1 MESCLALKLST
12 YTTVLYLSR
21 DNICVGTFEVHTVS
35 RISLTYYELRLRLR
49 LAYSPSSFLLH
60 LLFTTLRRKLCSI
73 QYTSCPP
80 PTTSTS
86 STPFIHKQ
94 NHSIMATKLAPR
106 PGSLTAKWKKIAEHE
121 VLKRSSHSVA
131 AIGEEKRA
139 DGHELF
145 VFGGELVA
153 RQPKDGGV
161 HIIPASPNEPRT
173 LNAAPPSSSSSAS
186 TSTQI
191 PTPRVGSTMA
201 ALQDTLY
208 IFSGRGGPSMAA
220 LGEEGAFWTLTPSS
234 KEPQWTFLSPKA
246 ISLHPE
252 PRSYHSTTTDSSSQ
266 IFIQA
271 GCAAS
276 GRLRDF
282 WSFDIT
288 TQGWKQLSDAPG
300 PARGGTSLCFAQG
313 KVWRFG
319 GFDGEKEIGGVLD
332 WYDVGKGEW
341 GESVRFEADGVKG
354 PGARSVAGLV
364 PVVVGDGKGKLYLVA
379 VFGEADPSS
388 LGHEG
393 AGKMLGDVWAFD
405 VEGRKWRKVD
415 DSATAG
421 SDGKPAP
428 RGWFGA
434 AAVGPGQLAVVGGL
448 GEDNDR
454 LGDAW
459 VLEFE

>member
-1 MESCLALKLST
+1 
-12 YTTVLYLSR
+12 
-21 DNICVGTFEVHTVS
+21 
-35 RISLTYYELRLRLR
+35 
-49 LAYSPSSFLLH
+49 
-60 LLFTTLRRKLCSI
+60 
-73 QYTSCPP
+73 
-80 PTTSTS
+80 
-86 STPFIHKQ
+86 
-94 NHSIMATKLAPR
+94 MATKSGLSS
-106 PGSLTAKWKKIAEHE
+106 GSLTAKWKKIAEHE

-131 AIGEEKRA
+131 AIGENENA

-153 RQPKDGGV
+153 RQPKDGHV
-161 HIIPASPNEPRT
+161 HVLLVSASQNEPRT
-173 LNAAPPSSSSSAS
+173 LNASPSSS
-186 TSTQI
+186 TSTQT

-208 IFSGRGGPSMAA
+208 IFSGRGGPSMTA
-220 LGEEGAFWTLTPSS
+220 LDEDGGFWTLTPSS
-234 KEPQWTFLSPKA
+234 SKQPQWTFLSPQTT
-246 ISLHPE
+246 SPHPE
-252 PRSYHSTTTDSSSQ
+252 PRSYHCTTTDDASQ
-266 IFIQA
+266 IYIHA

-282 WSFDIT
+282 WSFDINAKI
-288 TQGWKQLSDAPG
+288 WKQLPDAPG
-300 PARGGTSLCFAQG
+300 SARGGTSLCFAQG
-313 KVWRFG
+313 KVWRCG

-341 GESVRFEADGVKG
+341 GESVTFEADGVEG

-364 PVVVGDGKGKLYLVA
+364 PVVVGRNGNGEGEGKPYLVA
-379 VFGEADPSS
+379 VFGEAGPSS

-405 VEGRKWRKVD
+405 VDGRKWVKVD
-415 DSATAG
+415 DSTTDG
-421 SDGKPAP
+421 DDGKPAP

-448 GEDNDR
+448 GEDNER

-459 VLEFE
+459 VLEF

>member
-1 MESCLALKLST
+1 
-12 YTTVLYLSR
+12 
-21 DNICVGTFEVHTVS
+21 
-35 RISLTYYELRLRLR
+35 
-49 LAYSPSSFLLH
+49 
-60 LLFTTLRRKLCSI
+60 
-73 QYTSCPP
+73 
-80 PTTSTS
+80 
-86 STPFIHKQ
+86 
-94 NHSIMATKLAPR
+94 MATKSGPN

-131 AIGEEKRA
+131 AIGKGKTA

-153 RQPKDGGV
+153 RQPKDGDV
-161 HIIPASPNEPRT
+161 HVFSASQNEPRS
-173 LNAAPPSSSSSAS
+173 LNASPSSSSS
-186 TSTQI
+186 TTTQS

-201 ALQDTLY
+201 ALQGTLY
-208 IFSGRGGPSMAA
+208 IFSGRGGPSMTA
-220 LGEEGAFWTLTPSS
+220 LDEEGAFWTLTPSS
-234 KEPQWTFLSPKA
+234 KEAQWTFLSPRET
-246 ISLHPE
+246 SHHPE
-252 PRSYHSTTTDSSSQ
+252 PRSYHSTTTDVSSQ
-266 IFIQA
+266 IYIHA

-282 WSFDIT
+282 WSFDINT
-288 TQGWKQLSDAPG
+288 KTWKQLPDAPG
-300 PARGGTSLCFAQG
+300 PARGGTSLCFALG

-364 PVVVGDGKGKLYLVA
+364 PVVVGHREGKLYLVA

-405 VEGRKWRKVD
+405 VEGQKWMKVD
-415 DSATAG
+415 DSTAAG
-421 SDGKPAP
+421 NDGKPAP

-434 AAVGPGQLAVVGGL
+434 AAVGMGQLAVVGGL
-448 GEDNDR
+448 GEDNER

-459 VLEFE
+459 VLEF